1 MTTKV
6 TRADLVAQVLKRNPG
21 FKFNKKKHTI
31 AVLEGL
37 LAVKKSRMQPGI
49 RKATGPVQVPGADT
63 KRMVILKAMNKGATI
78 EGLRKI
84 LLTSDGKPWSRP
96 SVTGALLTDVR
107 AIGFPYEVMADGET
121 LQLRPPKGV
130 EI

>member
-78 EGLRKI
+78 EGLQKE
-84 LLTSDGKPWSRP
+84 LGWTRP

-107 AIGFPYEVMADGET
+107 ANGFPYEVMADGVT